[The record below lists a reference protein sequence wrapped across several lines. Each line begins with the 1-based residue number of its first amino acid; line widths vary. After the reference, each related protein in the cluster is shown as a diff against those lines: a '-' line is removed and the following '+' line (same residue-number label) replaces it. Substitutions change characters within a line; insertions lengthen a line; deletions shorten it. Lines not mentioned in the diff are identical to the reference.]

1 MIIGSKLLFV
11 NNLPS
16 TNNYAASLLKDN
28 ELSEGTVIYTN
39 HQSTGRGQGGNK
51 WESEDSKNLLISI
64 VLFPSMIIPAEQ
76 FFLSMAIS
84 LGICDF
90 LDRHTSSVSI
100 KWPNDIYVNN
110 DKIAGILI
118 ENSIMGNLI
127 EHTIAGI
134 GININQAKFLSDA
147 PNPVSLSNLTAK
159 EYNLSE
165 CLNQLVSDLDNR
177 YKSLISGDT
186 AMVKAHYLSRLYRNA
201 QWFKYQDMKG
211 IFTGRIVNVS
221 DTGRLQVER
230 EDGIIDEYA
239 FKEIDFIL

>member
-1 MIIGSKLLFV
+1 MIIGSKILFV
-11 NNLPS
+11 KRLPS
-16 TNNYAASLLKDN
+16 TNTYAASLLKDK

-39 HQSTGRGQGGNK
+39 HQSSGRGQDGNK

-64 VLFPSMIIPAEQ
+64 VLFPSMIVPAEQ
-76 FFLSMAIS
+76 FLISMAIS

-90 LDRHTSSVSI
+90 IDRYTSSVSI

-118 ENSIMGNLI
+118 ENSIMGNVI

-134 GININQAKFLSDA
+134 GININQVMFLSDA

-165 CLNQLVSDLDNR
+165 CLNQLVSDLEKS
-177 YKSLISGDT
+177 YKSLISGDP
-186 AMVKAHYLSRLYRNA
+186 AMIKAHYLSRLYRNG
-201 QWFKYQDMKG
+201 QWFKYQDLKG